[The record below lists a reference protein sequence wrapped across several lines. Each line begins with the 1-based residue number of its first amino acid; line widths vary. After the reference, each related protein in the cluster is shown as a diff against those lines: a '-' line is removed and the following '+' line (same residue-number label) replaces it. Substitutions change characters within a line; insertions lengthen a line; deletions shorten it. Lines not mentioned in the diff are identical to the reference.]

1 MAHDPHRYLTGEERV
16 LLDVR
21 RHPIVLVAPL
31 LRSAAVVVVLAV
43 IAAVLDRAPGLLWNL
58 VFLIAVFYLVWKALE
73 WYVDRVVVTDQ
84 RIFEVSGL
92 LTRSVA
98 SMPLT
103 RVTDMT
109 YRRSFF
115 GRMFGY
121 GDLIVESAGA
131 DQALRTIQRIAEPD
145 RFYGTITELVIE
157 SVGIPAQED
166 GTVFNGRFV

>member
-1 MAHDPHRYLTGEERV
+1 L
-16 LLDVR
+16 
-21 RHPIVLVAPL
+21 
-31 LRSAAVVVVLAV
+31 
-43 IAAVLDRAPGLLWNL
+43 
-58 VFLIAVFYLVWKALE
+58 WKALE
-73 WYVDRVVVTDQ
+73 WYLDRVVVTDQ

-109 YRRSFF
+109 YRRTFL
-115 GRMFGY
+115 GRMVGY

-131 DQALRTIQRIAEPD
+131 EQALRTIQRIAEPD

-157 SVGIPAQED
+157 RVAVPVQED